1 MQHNRFT
8 LLHTWI
14 HAYMKELGGLG
25 ADEVKTDRTWCEEVK
40 LLCETS
46 ETLKYA
52 KINYDK

>member
-1 MQHNRFT
+1 
-8 LLHTWI
+8 
-14 HAYMKELGGLG
+14 MKELGGLG